1 MAMIIDDRS
10 PKLREVF
17 QEAFPF
23 DPAQVSLS
31 SQLATGLD
39 LKDINTVKLAIELK
53 DLRGCRIQAAAVQ
66 GLRTIRGVRE
76 IFYQPPQ
83 NSPKT

>member
-17 QEAFPF
+17 QEAFQF

-31 SQLATGLD
+31 SQLDTGLD
-39 LKDINTVKLAIELK
+39 LKDINTVKRAIALQ
-53 DLRGCRIQAAAVQ
+53 DRRGCRIQAAAVQ
-66 GLRTIRGVRE
+66 GVRTIRGVRE